1 MSGLVKAVFKPIKK
15 IWKGVK
21 KVASKVWDKIK
32 KPVMIAAGLYLTAG
46 LGASLMTGSLAS
58 GFGSVNSAIG
68 GFFGVGGETAIAGET
83 INGSVASSMAE
94 ATANTTLTAGELAGG
109 VSSGVGSTAGS
120 ATVSG
125 ATGSATAAG
134 MEASLANGF
143 TAESLASAATGGGST
158 ATGSAADGSL
168 LGNAATEG
176 TKQAAQNIS
185 TMGADSLNTAYQT
198 VDTAS
203 KVSPNPGFFES
214 VKNTASNVMD
224 GNWAE
229 AGGNAWDAVSSGAG
243 NVWDAATGTTG
254 AALLTSNLL
263 QGYSQYEAAKDAE
276 ERWKR
281 RSYWGMDGYG
291 NTASTPERRAPTPR
305 GAIAPTTI
313 DDLIR
318 ESRRG

>member
-1 MSGLVKAVFKPIKK
+1 MSGIVKAVFKPIKK

-32 KPVMIAAGLYLTAG
+32 KPVMVAAGLYLTAG
-46 LGASLMTGSLAS
+46 LGASFMSGSLAS

-68 GFFGVGGETAIAGET
+68 GFFGASGETAIAGET
-83 INGSVASSMAE
+83 INSSVASGMAE

-158 ATGSAADGSL
+158 AAGSTAGGSL

-176 TKQAAQNIS
+176 TKQAAHNLSMSADTLNKSYQVADAS
-185 TMGADSLNTAYQT
+185 TK
-198 VDTAS
+198 VAS
-203 KVSPNPGFFES
+203 QPGFFES

-229 AGGNAWDAVSSGAG
+229 AGGNALDAVSSGAG
-243 NVWDAATGTTG
+243 NVWNAATGTTG
-254 AALLTSNLL
+254 AAMITSGLL
-263 QGYSQYEAAKDAE
+263 QGYSQYQASKDAE
-276 ERWKR
+276 DRWNR
-281 RSYWGMDGYG
+281 RSYWGVNGYG
-291 NTASTPERRAPTPR
+291 DRATTPESRTPLPR
-305 GAIAPTTI
+305 GAIATTTI

>member
-32 KPVMIAAGLYLTAG
+32 KPVMVAAGLYLTAG
-46 LGASLMTGSLAS
+46 LGASFATGSLAS

-68 GFFGVGGETAIAGET
+68 GFFGASGETAIAGET
-83 INGSVASSMAE
+83 INSSVASGMAE

-143 TAESLASAATGGGST
+143 SAESLASAATGSGSST
-158 ATGSAADGSL
+158 AGGSL

-176 TKQAAQNIS
+176 TKQAAQNLS
-185 TMGADSLNTAYQT
+185 MSADTLNNGYQV
-198 VDTAS
+198 VDASS
-203 KVSPNPGFFES
+203 KVASQPGFFES
-214 VKNTASNVMD
+214 VKNTASNVID

-229 AGGNAWDAVSSGAG
+229 AGGNALDAVSSGAG
-243 NVWDAATGTTG
+243 NVWNAATGTTG
-254 AALLTSNLL
+254 AAMLTSGLL
-263 QGYSQYEAAKDAE
+263 QGYSQYESAKEAE
-276 ERWKR
+276 DRWKR
-281 RSYWGMDGYG
+281 RSYWGVDGYG
-291 NTASTPERRAPTPR
+291 NTASASERQAPTPR
-305 GAIAPTTI
+305 GATAPTTI

-318 ESRRG
+318 QSRGG